1 MDHSED
7 NLQIQEAPAMEAHA
21 DLAPVAPSI
30 SENTAVRGLIFNHAL
45 EAEDR
50 TEGYNQYND
59 YRHTPFMEHRYSPT
73 MDGMMSPSSS

>member
-7 NLQIQEAPAMEAHA
+7 NLQIQEAPAMEAHS

-30 SENTAVRGLIFNHAL
+30 SENTAVTGLIFNHAL

-50 TEGYNQYND
+50 TEGYN
-59 YRHTPFMEHRYSPT
+59 
-73 MDGMMSPSSS
+73 

>member
-50 TEGYNQYND
+50 TEGYNQYNN

-73 MDGMMSPSSS
+73 MDAMMSPSSS